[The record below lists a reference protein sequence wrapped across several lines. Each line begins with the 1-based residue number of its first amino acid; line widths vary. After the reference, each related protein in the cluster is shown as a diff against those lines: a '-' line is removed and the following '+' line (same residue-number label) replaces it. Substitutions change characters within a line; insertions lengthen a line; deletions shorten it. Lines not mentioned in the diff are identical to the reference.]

1 MKIYLP
7 AWHYRARAIVQRTW
21 GWSPIEEMIL
31 LALNRTPGTIESL
44 ASSLRIP
51 TQVVGS
57 TIARLM
63 QFGLIELRLSPVP
76 QLTTSIVGQ
85 DFIRLGDALPERTE
99 DREIHISLVLE
110 KVGHSVFRNRDVET
124 APLYRMTHA
133 DHKVNFPPG
142 PDETDD
148 TMAGRVTQLVAGMLR
163 PGEWLRGVQTIN
175 SVLERKY
182 LAIDLNDVKNGLL
195 PEGASQDLIG
205 ALQATIRTGVLPE
218 ASDPQPSRSATIDTM
233 IAADQVIVGGDQH
246 LERFERIVERAEEDI
261 FVLSTFVTPHGD
273 KYTDRHE
280 RVRKALEQAAR
291 RGVRCHLFYGT
302 SIDADRKNAI
312 AMQELNVRLSSV
324 RRTRGFVLTQ
334 RDSVRSHV
342 KCLAA
347 DDGHGGAVVVLG
359 SANWLSS
366 PFSALEVSVELTES
380 RAAAA
385 GLDLLR
391 AIVSPLSGASRSIET
406 LQFMASDLRRSRSAL
421 TSTAEEDDRI
431 LVRLS
436 ILQADEHERLLR
448 TVAHEATERFVCCT
462 NKVGAPMVP
471 ALFNPAEIAGRR
483 LDDVR
488 VYYSRQTGPIKR
500 RHVKAHRERLHGV
513 VELIAVATPQVHAK
527 FLAWDRDDVVVSTM
541 NWGSQSGSPDNPLD
555 EIGLHLSGT
564 GLATTLLRKFEDQVQ
579 DRAGADEPAA
589 GPTAQ

>member
-1 MKIYLP
+1 VKIYLP

-31 LALNRTPGTIESL
+31 LALDRTPGTIEDLATSL
-44 ASSLRIP
+44 GVPI
-51 TQVVGS
+51 QVAGS

-63 QFGLIELRLSPVP
+63 QFGLVELRLSPVP
-76 QLTTSIVGQ
+76 QLAISSVGQ
-85 DFIRLGDALPERTE
+85 DFIRLGGALPERTE

-148 TMAGRVTQLVAGMLR
+148 TMAVRVTQLVAGMLR

-182 LAIDLNDVKNGLL
+182 LAIELNDVKNGLL
-195 PEGASQDLIG
+195 PDGASQDLIG
-205 ALQATIRTGVLPE
+205 ALQATIRTGILPE
-218 ASDPQPSRSATIDTM
+218 ASDPQPSRSVTVDTM
-233 IAADQVIVGGDQH
+233 IGVDQLIVGGEQH
-246 LERFERIVERAEEDI
+246 LECFERVVSQAEEDI
-261 FVLSTFVTPHGD
+261 FVLSTFVTPHGE
-273 KYTDRHE
+273 KYTERHE
-280 RVRKALEQAAR
+280 RVRKALEQAAQ

-302 SIDADRKNAI
+302 ALDADRKNAI

-324 RRTRGFVLTQ
+324 RRARGFVFTQ

-359 SANWLSS
+359 SSNWLSS
-366 PFSALEVSVELTES
+366 PFSALEVSVELTEN

-391 AIVSPLSGASRSIET
+391 SIVSPLSSASRSIET
-406 LQFMASDLRRSRSAL
+406 LQFIASDLRRSRSAL
-421 TSTAEEDDRI
+421 TSSADAGASI
-431 LVRLS
+431 PVQMS
-436 ILQADEHERLLR
+436 ILQADDHERLIR
-448 TVAHEATERFVCCT
+448 KVAHEADERFVCCT

-513 VELIAVATPQVHAK
+513 VDLIALEDPQVHAK
-527 FLAWDRDDVVVSTM
+527 FLLWDRDHVVVSTM

-555 EIGLHLSGT
+555 EIGLHLEGS
-564 GLATTLLRKFEDQVQ
+564 GLATSLLAKFEDQLE
-579 DRAGADEPAA
+579 D
-589 GPTAQ
+589 

>member
-31 LALNRTPGTIESL
+31 LALDRAPDTIEGV
-44 ASSLRIP
+44 AKSLRIP
-51 TQVVGS
+51 VQVAGS

-63 QFGLIELRLSPVP
+63 QFGLVELRLSPVP
-76 QLTTSIVGQ
+76 QLATSSVGR
-85 DFIRLGDALPERTE
+85 DFIRLGGALPERTE

-124 APLYRMTHA
+124 APLNRFVHT

-148 TMAGRVTQLVAGMLR
+148 TMAARVTQFVAGMLR

-205 ALQATIRTGVLPE
+205 ALQATIKTGILPE
-218 ASDPQPSRSATIDTM
+218 ASDPRQSRSPTIDTM
-233 IAADQVIVGGDQH
+233 MSDDQLIVGGDQH
-246 LERFERIVERAEEDI
+246 LERFEHIVDQAEEDV
-261 FVLSTFVTPHGD
+261 FVLSTFITPHDG

-280 RVRKALEQAAR
+280 RVRAALERACL

-302 SIDADRKNAI
+302 ALDTERRNAI

-324 RRTRGFVLTQ
+324 RRARGLVLAQ

-347 DDGHGGAVVVLG
+347 DDGRGGAVVVLG
-359 SANWLSS
+359 SSNWLSS
-366 PFSALEVSVELTES
+366 PFSAVELSAELTENH
-380 RAAAA
+380 AAAA

-391 AIVSPLSGASRSIET
+391 SIISPLSSASRSVET
-406 LQFMASDLRRSRSAL
+406 LQFMASDLRRTRSSL
-421 TSTAEEDDRI
+421 SLKTETGQSI
-431 LVRLS
+431 PVRMT
-436 ILQADEHERLLR
+436 ILQADDHERLLR
-448 TVAHEATERFVCCT
+448 RVAHEADERFVCCS
-462 NKVGAPMVP
+462 NRVGATMVP
-471 ALFNPAEIAGRR
+471 GLFNPAEIAGRR
-483 LDDVR
+483 LGDVR
-488 VYYSRQTGPIKR
+488 VYYSRSSGPIKR
-500 RHVKAHRERLHGV
+500 RHVKAHRDRLNGV
-513 VELIAVATPQVHAK
+513 VDLIAVEDPQVHAK
-527 FLAWDRDDVVVSTM
+527 FLLWGNDHAVVSTM

-555 EIGLHLSGT
+555 EIGLHLEGS
-564 GLATTLLRKFEDQVQ
+564 GLATSLLAKFEKQLED
-579 DRAGADEPAA
+579 
-589 GPTAQ
+589 